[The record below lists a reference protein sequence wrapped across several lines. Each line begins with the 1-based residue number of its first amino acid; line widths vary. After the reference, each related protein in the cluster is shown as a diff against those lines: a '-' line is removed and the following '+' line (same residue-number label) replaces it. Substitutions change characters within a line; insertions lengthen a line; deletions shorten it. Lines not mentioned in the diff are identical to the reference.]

1 MLNRRHLRI
10 KVLQSLYA
18 FYQSKSDEYSK
29 LEKDVFNSVERIY
42 DLYLYLLLTFSELKN
57 QAERRIEENK
67 KKILPTQED
76 LNPSLKFVENRIIT
90 LLESNEI
97 LRKVSETRRIN
108 WLGDQNQEI
117 FRLSLIHI

>member
-18 FYQSKSDEYSK
+18 FYQSKSHEYSK

-42 DLYLYLLLTFSELKN
+42 DLYLYLLLTFTELKN

-76 LNPSLKFVENRIIT
+76 LNPSLKFVENRVIN

-97 LRKVSETRRIN
+97 LRKVSE
-108 WLGDQNQEI
+108 
-117 FRLSLIHI
+117 LSLIHI